1 MTIRV
6 ASCAAPAVK
15 PIALACAV
23 AFSLISSAALA
34 QDGAVPSVV
43 ISGARFPTDPAL
55 LPIGATVITA
65 SDIRR
70 AGAADVNEAIRKI
83 GGVYGRQ
90 SLDASPDFAL
100 DLRGFGSNSSE
111 NIVVMVDGVRLSEN
125 ELATA
130 ALSTIPVD
138 SVERIEITRGGS
150 SVLYGE
156 GATGGVIQV
165 FTRSGAGQG
174 VHGSAL
180 ASSGQFHARDLR
192 GNLSVGAGAWSF
204 DGALGNQDTDNY
216 RANSRFRQTNFNGG
230 AQYAYENGRVGV
242 RVDSARQD
250 SRLPGSLTEAQF
262 EANPRQASTPHDY
275 GSLDADRVTAFV
287 EHRIGGTEFAAE
299 LSQREKTVK
308 AAYETDYGTGPF
320 YSRLRYD
327 SRQTQFSPRLRNL
340 SDIDGM
346 RNELVA
352 GMDLIRWNR
361 RTTSDFSAAVANQ
374 ESKGVYL
381 RDELRWDPAHNG
393 RIAAG
398 ARHEVFDKDYI
409 DPLGMSSAPE
419 SSSQSQNAWDLQ
431 ASYDIVPG
439 FGMHAKAGQSYRMPN
454 VDENSFRAS
463 ESVLKAQAS
472 HDLELGA
479 TLGGQ
484 LHQVA
489 VRLFRHD
496 LRNEIFYDPT
506 INGFGAN
513 TNLDPTRRQGIEIDA
528 QAQVSPS
535 WRATA
540 HLQHVNATFTE
551 GPNAGREM
559 VLVPRNVLSA
569 RLAWVP
575 GGGQTADV
583 GAQWVSSQRFGNDFT
598 NSCAARIPSYATLD
612 ARYARRYGP
621 WELAA
626 AGNNL
631 TDRQYYSN
639 AFGCQS
645 GIYPSDGRQLKLSAR
660 YDF

>member
-1 MTIRV
+1 MTTRV
-6 ASCAAPAVK
+6 VPCAAPAIK
-15 PIALACAV
+15 PLALACAV
-23 AFSLISSAALA
+23 SLSLVSIAAFAQEDAL
-34 QDGAVPSVV
+34 PSVV

-65 SDIRR
+65 ADIRR
-70 AGAADVNEAIRKI
+70 AGAADVNEAIRKV

-165 FTRSGAGQG
+165 FTKTGSRQG
-174 VHGSAL
+174 VHGSVL
-180 ASSGQFHARDLR
+180 ASAGQFHARDLR
-192 GNLSVGAGAWSF
+192 GNLAVGAGAWSF
-204 DGALGNQDTDNY
+204 DGSVGNQDTDNY

-230 AQYAYENGRVGV
+230 AQYAYDNGRVGI

-250 SRLPGSLTEAQF
+250 SRFPGSLTEAQF
-262 EANPRQASTPHDY
+262 QADPRQASTPHDF
-275 GSLDADRVTAFV
+275 GSLDADRVTAFM
-287 EHRIGGTEFAAE
+287 EHRIGGTGFAAE
-299 LSQREKTVK
+299 LSHREKTVK
-308 AAYETDYGTGPF
+308 AAYEYDYGIGKA
-320 YSRLRYD
+320 YSRLQYD
-327 SRQTQFSPRLRNL
+327 SRQTQFSPRVRNL
-340 SDIDGM
+340 ADIGGM

-352 GMDLIRWNR
+352 GVDLIRWNR
-361 RTTSDFSAAVANQ
+361 KATAEYSAADASQ
-374 ESKGVYL
+374 DSKGIYV
-381 RDELRWDPAHNG
+381 RDELRWDQAHNG

-398 ARHEVFDKDYI
+398 ARHEVFDKDYV
-409 DPLGMSSAPE
+409 DPLGMSTKPE

-439 FGMHAKAGQSYRMPN
+439 FGVHAKAGQSYRMPN
-454 VDENSFRAS
+454 VDENSYRDATT
-463 ESVLKAQAS
+463 VLKAQTS

-479 TLGGQ
+479 TFGGA

-496 LRNEIFYDPT
+496 LHNEIFYDPT

-513 TNLDPTRRQGIEIDA
+513 TNLDPTRRQGFEIDA
-528 QAQVSPS
+528 QARLAST

-575 GGGQTADV
+575 GDGQTADV
-583 GAQWVSSQRFGNDFT
+583 GAQWVSGQRFGNDFT

-612 ARYARRYGP
+612 ARYARRLGP
-621 WELAA
+621 WELAI

-631 TDRQYYSN
+631 ADRHYYSN

-645 GIYPSDGRQLKLSAR
+645 GIYTSDGRQLKLSAR